1 MILGKTIYTIDS
13 HTAGMPTR
21 IIVGGIPYLPGDTM
35 TRKAEYF
42 RDNFDYIRTALFQEP
57 RGILRGVGALITTP
71 ANSGAQLGVIF
82 MDSKYQLIHMC
93 GHGSIGVVTAAIEFG
108 MVDAVEPVT
117 TVVLDTPAGL
127 VTGYAKVQ
135 GGCVE
140 SVSIHNVPSF
150 LYKSTVINIPN
161 VGSIPVDVA
170 FGGEFFAIVA
180 ANNIGANVDRKNAS
194 QLSELAMTIK
204 GAANS
209 QITVKHPQKPVSS
222 IDAVRICNKPT
233 KHGTHIKNITVFEE
247 GDKGI
252 DRSPCGTG
260 TSAHLA
266 ALYAKGQIKLNQE
279 YIHESIIGT
288 TFKGKVVSQTK
299 VNGFDAIITEITG
312 SAYTMG
318 INTLILSPNDPMKNG
333 FLIE

>member
-21 IIVGGIPYLPGDTM
+21 IIVGGIPYLPGHTM
-35 TRKAEYF
+35 TEKAEHF
-42 RDNFDYIRTALFQEP
+42 KDNFDYIRTALFQEP
-57 RGILRGVGALITTP
+57 RGLLRGVGALITPP
-71 ANSGAQLGVIF
+71 ANSKAQLGVFF
-82 MDSKYQLIHMC
+82 MDSKYHYIPMC
-93 GHGSIGVVTAAIEFG
+93 GHGSIGVVTTAIEFG
-108 MVDAVEPVT
+108 MVEAVEPIT

-135 GGCVE
+135 HGTVE

-150 LYKSTVINIPN
+150 LYKSTVINVPN
-161 VGSIPVDVA
+161 LGSIPVDVA
-170 FGGEFFAIVA
+170 FGGTFFAIVA
-180 ANNIGANVDRKNAS
+180 ADDIGVSIDTKNVSR
-194 QLSELAMTIK
+194 LSELAMAIRD
-204 GAANS
+204 AANS
-209 QITVKHPQKPVSS
+209 QVKLKHPHKPVST

-233 KHGTHIKNITVFEE
+233 NQGMHIKNVIIFEE

-266 ALYAKGQIKLNQE
+266 ALYARGQIKLNQE
-279 YIHESIIGT
+279 CIHESIIGT
-288 TFKGKVVSQTK
+288 IFKGKVISQTK
-299 VNGFDAIITEITG
+299 VGEYAAIIPEITG

-318 INTLILSPNDPMKNG
+318 INTIILSPNDPLKNG

>member
-35 TRKAEYF
+35 TEKAEYF
-42 RDNFDYIRTALFQEP
+42 ADNFDYIRTALFQEP
-57 RGILRGVGALITTP
+57 RGLLRGVGALVTTP
-71 ANSGAQLGVIF
+71 SDTKAQLGVFF

-93 GHGSIGVVTAAIEFG
+93 GHGSIGVITAAIEFG
-108 MVDAVEPVT
+108 MVDAVEPIT

-127 VTGYAKVQ
+127 VTGYAQVQ
-135 GGCVE
+135 NGSVE

-150 LYKSTVINIPN
+150 LYKSAVINMPN
-161 VGSIPVDVA
+161 LGSIPVDVA
-170 FGGEFFAIVA
+170 FGGEFYAIIDA
-180 ANNIGANVDRKNAS
+180 DDIRANVDKKNAS
-194 QLSELAMTIK
+194 RLSELAMAIK

-209 QITVKHPQKPVSS
+209 QIGVKHPEKPIST
-222 IDAVRICNKPT
+222 IEGVRICKKPT
-233 KHGTHIKNITVFEE
+233 KHGRHIKNITVLEE

-266 ALYAKGQIKLNQE
+266 TLYAKGQLKLNQE
-279 YIHESIIGT
+279 CVHESIIGT
-288 TFKGKVVSQTK
+288 TFKGKVVSQTE
-299 VNGFDAIITEITG
+299 VGEFDAIIPEITG
-312 SAYTMG
+312 SAYTTG
-318 INTLILSPNDPMKNG
+318 INTIILSPNDPLKNG

>member
-1 MILGKTIYTIDS
+1 MILGKAIYAIDS

-21 IIVGGIPYLPGDTM
+21 IIVGGIPHLPGNTI
-35 TRKAEYF
+35 TEKAEYF
-42 RDNFDYIRTALFQEP
+42 RDNFDYIRTGLFQEP
-57 RGILRGVGALITTP
+57 RGLLRGVGALITPP
-71 ANSGAQLGVIF
+71 ANAKAQLGVFF
-82 MDSKYQLIHMC
+82 MDSKYPCISMC

-108 MVDAVEPVT
+108 LVEAVEPVT
-117 TVVLDTPAGL
+117 TVVLDTAVGL

-135 GGCVE
+135 DGCIE

-150 LYKSTVINIPN
+150 LYQSTVINVPN
-161 VGSIPVDVA
+161 LGSIPVDVA

-180 ANNIGANVDRKNAS
+180 ADDIGIGVDKKNVS

-204 GAANS
+204 DAANS
-209 QITVKHPQKPVSS
+209 QIRVKHPEKPVST
-222 IDAVRICNKPT
+222 IDAVRILAKPT
-233 KHGTHIKNITVFEE
+233 NHGMHIKNIVIFEE
-247 GDKGI
+247 GNKGV

-266 ALYAKGQIKLNQE
+266 TLYAKGQIKLNQE
-279 YIHESIIGT
+279 SIHESVIGT

-299 VNGFDAIITEITG
+299 VNGFDAIIPEITG

-318 INTLILSPNDPMKNG
+318 INTFILPPNDPVKNG

>member
-21 IIVGGIPYLPGDTM
+21 IIVGGVPYLPGDTV
-35 TRKAEYF
+35 TEKAEYF

-57 RGILRGVGALITTP
+57 RGLLRGVGALITPPTN
-71 ANSGAQLGVIF
+71 AEAQLGVFF
-82 MDSKYQLIHMC
+82 MGSKYQLIHMC
-93 GHGSIGVVTAAIEFG
+93 GHGSIGVITAAIEFG
-108 MVDAVEPVT
+108 LVEAVEPVT

-150 LYKSTVINIPN
+150 LYKSAVVNMPN
-161 VGSIPVDVA
+161 LGSIPVDVA
-170 FGGEFFAIVA
+170 FGGEFFAIIQA
-180 ANNIGANVDRKNAS
+180 GDIGANVDQKNAS
-194 QLSELAMTIK
+194 RLSELAMVIK

-209 QITVKHPQKPVSS
+209 QIKVKHPQEMTST
-222 IDAVRICNKPT
+222 IAAVRICNKPT
-233 KHGTHIKNITVFEE
+233 SHGRHIKNITVLEE

-266 ALYAKGQIKLNQE
+266 TLYAKGRIKLNQE
-279 YIHESIIGT
+279 CIHESIIGT
-288 TFKGKVVSQTK
+288 TFKSRVVSQTK
-299 VNGFDAIITEITG
+299 VGEFDAIIPEITG

-318 INTLILSPNDPMKNG
+318 INTIILSPSDPLKNG